1 MVFKKN
7 TLTILFTVGLI
18 FMASGQKIKYKD
30 LFVLLNAKQYKEAEP
45 FLKKYLKETQDNPH
59 AFLSMGYIYE
69 DKSTTNDVLKETEK
83 LVSNIDSAVLYFDMA
98 FKTIT
103 ERELKKNDEYYQ
115 AFSRRD
121 LRTGEFGLKISDI
134 QFDLEKRMKALRER
148 NVLVKNAKQKFLFV
162 QEVYN
167 HSTTLFKKIAEGYK
181 NQREFYLRAD
191 DGLTANLRRLERKYD
206 SCLVAFNDYNMA
218 LKALGKTGYNP
229 ELDPREIS
237 DFKKDG
243 VSNVDFMED
252 VLKVWDYK
260 RWAGANL
267 DVIEHEILPLGEKLT
282 KLDAELNEL
291 REKIRKDSVLVDKE
305 LTILRGRMIATGL
318 EKFDPKPFPFDVF
331 NLKISELAY
340 GSELSRTIQLR
351 DSADV
356 ALKLKLYRNQVKLL
370 NAIDSLGGVALKR
383 DLPYEA
389 ENYKAFV
396 KNAYGS
402 LDVLQS
408 TLKTTADFA
417 VTEKAEK
424 QKQIAR
430 LEKVV
435 NWVVDQSDSIPATT
449 AVKSNKFVPL
459 AIVENSHTFGFTF
472 PDSSTLAYFYAI
484 TPSRKV
490 QAKASF
496 KLDSTSFKK
505 EKLPLLKGLSAN
517 DAAKQNFYV
526 VLYSE
531 EFVADK
537 VPAVVYRVAPEGLI
551 WQKFLYLDG
560 TPVETT
566 LGATGE
572 LALKMSTSS
581 GNKLL
586 TIQTDGKTQQ

>member
-1 MVFKKN
+1 MVYKKN
-7 TLTILFTVGLI
+7 TLILLLTFGLI
-18 FMASGQKIKYKD
+18 SMAFGQKIKYKD

-45 FLKKYLKETQDNPH
+45 FLKKYLKENQDNPH
-59 AFLSMGYIYE
+59 AFLSMGYIFE
-69 DKSTTNDVLKETEK
+69 DKSTVNDVLKETEK
-83 LVSNIDSAVLYFDMA
+83 LGSNIDSAVLYFDMA

-134 QFDLEKRMKALRER
+134 QFDLEKRMKVLRER

-167 HSTTLFKKIAEGYK
+167 HSMNLFKKIAEGYK
-181 NQREFYLRAD
+181 DQREFYLRAD
-191 DGLTANLRRLERKYD
+191 DGLTSNLRRLERKYD
-206 SCLVAFNDYNMA
+206 SCLVAFNDYNIA

-229 ELDPREIS
+229 ELDPREIT

-243 VSNVDFMED
+243 VSEVDFMED

-260 RWAGANL
+260 RWAGSNL

-291 REKIRKDSVLVDKE
+291 REKIRKDSVSVGGE
-305 LTILRGRMIATGL
+305 LAGMKGKMTATGL

-331 NLKISELAY
+331 ALKISELAY
-340 GSELSRTIQLR
+340 GSELASTKVLR
-351 DSADV
+351 DSTDV
-356 ALKLKLYRNQVKLL
+356 AVKLTLYKKQVKLL
-370 NAIDSLGGVALKR
+370 SAIDSLGTLALKR

-389 ENYKAFV
+389 ENYKAFI

-417 VTEKAEK
+417 VTEKSEK
-424 QKQIAR
+424 QKRIVQ

-435 NWVVDQSDSIPATT
+435 NWVVDQTDSVPATT
-449 AVKSNKFVPL
+449 AVKSKKFTPL
-459 AIVENSHTFGFTF
+459 AIVESSHTFGFTF
-472 PDSSTLAYFYAI
+472 PDSSTFAYFYAI

-496 KLDSTSFKK
+496 KLDSASFKK
-505 EKLPLLKGLSAN
+505 EKLPLLKGLSIA
-517 DAAKQNFYV
+517 DSGKQNFYV

-537 VPAVVYRVAPEGLI
+537 VPAVAYRVTAEGLA
-551 WQKFLYLDG
+551 WQNFMFLEG
-560 TPVETT
+560 VPVETT
-566 LGATGE
+566 MGGADE
-572 LALKMSTSS
+572 LIIKISTTS
-581 GNKLL
+581 GNKLV
-586 TIQTDGKTQQ
+586 TVQPDGKTQ

>member
-1 MVFKKN
+1 MVYKKKPLILL
-7 TLTILFTVGLI
+7 LTFGLI
-18 FMASGQKIKYKD
+18 SMAFGQKIKYKD

-45 FLKKYLKETQDNPH
+45 FLKKYLKENQDNPH
-59 AFLSMGYIYE
+59 AFLSMGYIFE

-83 LVSNIDSAVLYFDMA
+83 LASNIDSAVLYFDMA

-167 HSTTLFKKIAEGYK
+167 HSALLFKRIAEGYK

-206 SCLVAFNDYNMA
+206 SCLVGFNDYSIA

-229 ELDPREIS
+229 QLDPREII

-243 VSNVDFMED
+243 VSGVDFLED
-252 VLKVWDYK
+252 ELKVWDYK

-267 DVIEHEILPLGEKLT
+267 DVIEHELLPLGERLT
-282 KLDAELNEL
+282 KLDADLNEL
-291 REKIRKDSVLVDKE
+291 REKIRKDSVSVEQPL
-305 LTILRGRMIATGL
+305 IAIRGRMIATSL
-318 EKFDPKPFPFDVF
+318 IKYDPQPFPFDVF
-331 NLKISELAY
+331 NLKISELVY
-340 GSELSRTIQLR
+340 GSELASTKVLR
-351 DSADV
+351 DSTDV
-356 ALKLKLYRNQVKLL
+356 AVKLTLYKKQVKLL
-370 NAIDSLGGVALKR
+370 SAIDSLGTLALKR

-389 ENYKAFV
+389 ENYKTFI

-417 VTEKAEK
+417 VAEKAEK
-424 QKQIAR
+424 QKRIVQ

-435 NWVVDQSDSIPATT
+435 NWVVDQSDSIPATA
-449 AVKSNKFVPL
+449 AVKSKKFTPL
-459 AIVENSHTFGFTF
+459 TIVESSHTFGFTF
-472 PDSSTLAYFYAI
+472 PDSATFAYFYAI
-484 TPSRKV
+484 TPSRNV

-496 KLDSTSFKK
+496 KIDSASFKK
-505 EKLPLLKGLSAN
+505 AKLPLLKGLSTV
-517 DAAKQNFYV
+517 DATKQNFYV

-531 EFVADK
+531 EFVREK
-537 VPAVVYRVAPEGLI
+537 VPAVVYRVAPEGLA
-551 WQKFLYLDG
+551 WQKFMYLEG
-560 TPVETT
+560 IPIETT
-566 LGATGE
+566 NGGAGE
-572 LALKMSTSS
+572 LAIKISTAS
-581 GNKLL
+581 GNKLV
-586 TIQTDGKTQQ
+586 TVQADGKVQ

>member
-1 MVFKKN
+1 MVYKKN
-7 TLTILFTVGLI
+7 TLILLLTFGLVS
-18 FMASGQKIKYKD
+18 MAFGQKIKYKD

-45 FLKKYLKETQDNPH
+45 FLKKYLKENQDNPH
-59 AFLSMGYIYE
+59 AFLSMGYIFE
-69 DKSTTNDVLKETEK
+69 DKCTTNDVLKETEK
-83 LVSNIDSAVLYFDMA
+83 LTSNIDSAVLYFDMA

-167 HSTTLFKKIAEGYK
+167 HCTVLFKRIADNYK

-206 SCLVAFNDYNMA
+206 SCLVAFNDYSIA

-229 ELDPREIS
+229 ELDPREIA

-243 VSNVDFMED
+243 VSPVDFMED
-252 VLKVWDYK
+252 ILKVWDYK

-267 DVIEHEILPLGEKLT
+267 EVIEHEILPLGERLT
-282 KLDAELNEL
+282 KLDADLNEI
-291 REKIRKDSVLVDKE
+291 REKIRKDSVSVEQSL
-305 LTILRGRMIATGL
+305 IAIRGRMIATGL
-318 EKFDPKPFPFDVF
+318 EKYDPRPFPFDIF
-331 NLKISELAY
+331 NLKISELTY
-340 GSELSRTIQLR
+340 GSELASTKVLR

-356 ALKLKLYRNQVKLL
+356 AVKLTL
-370 NAIDSLGGVALKR
+370 YKRQIKLLSAIDSLGTLALKR

-389 ENYKAFV
+389 ENYKAFI

-408 TLKTTADFA
+408 ILKTTADFA
-417 VTEKAEK
+417 VGEKAEK
-424 QKQIAR
+424 QKRILQ

-435 NWVVDQSDSIPATT
+435 NWVIDQTDSIPATT
-449 AVKSNKFVPL
+449 AVKSKKFTPL
-459 AIVENSHTFGFTF
+459 TIVESSHTFGFTF
-472 PDSSTLAYFYAI
+472 PDSSTFAYFYAI

-496 KLDSTSFKK
+496 KIDSASFKK
-505 EKLPLLKGLSAN
+505 TKLPLLKGLSTA
-517 DAAKQNFYV
+517 DGTKQNFYV

-531 EFVADK
+531 EFVREK
-537 VPAVVYRVAPEGLI
+537 VPAIVYRVAPEGLA
-551 WQKFLYLDG
+551 WQKFMFLEGL
-560 TPVETT
+560 PVETT
-566 LGATGE
+566 NGGTGE
-572 LALKMSTSS
+572 LAIKISTAS
-581 GNKLL
+581 GNKLV
-586 TIQTDGKTQQ
+586 TVQPDGKTQ

>member
-7 TLTILFTVGLI
+7 TLTLLFTVGLI
-18 FMASGQKIKYKD
+18 SMVYGQKIKYKD

-45 FLKKYLKETQDNPH
+45 FLKKYLKENQDNPH
-59 AFLSMGYIYE
+59 AFLSMGYILE
-69 DKSTTNDVLKETEK
+69 DKAGANDVLKETEK
-83 LVSNIDSAVLYFDMA
+83 LTSNIDSAVLYFDMA

-134 QFDLEKRMKALRER
+134 QFDLEKRMKTLRER
-148 NVLVKNAKQKFLFV
+148 NVLVKNAKQKFLQV

-167 HSTTLFKKIAEGYK
+167 HSSTLFKKIAEGYK

-206 SCLVAFNDYNMA
+206 SCLVAFNDYSIA

-229 ELDPREIS
+229 ELDPREIA

-243 VSNVDFMED
+243 VSTVDFMED

-260 RWAGANL
+260 RWAGSSL
-267 DVIEHEILPLGEKLT
+267 DLIEHEILPLGEKLT
-282 KLDAELNEL
+282 KLDADLNEL
-291 REKIRKDSVLVDKE
+291 REKIRKDSVSVDQP
-305 LTILRGRMIATGL
+305 LIAIRGRMIATGL
-318 EKFDPKPFPFDVF
+318 VKYDPQPFPFDVF
-331 NLKISELAY
+331 NLKISELIY
-340 GSELSRTIQLR
+340 GSELASTKALR

-356 ALKLKLYRNQVKLL
+356 ALKLSLYKNQVKLL
-370 NAIDSLGGVALKR
+370 NAIDSLGALALKR

-389 ENYKAFV
+389 ENYKAFI

-417 VTEKAEK
+417 VAEKAEK
-424 QKQIAR
+424 QKRILQ

-435 NWVVDQSDSIPATT
+435 NWVVDQVDSIPATT
-449 AVKSNKFVPL
+449 SVKSKKFTPL
-459 AIVENSHTFGFTF
+459 AIVESSHTFGFTF
-472 PDSSTLAYFYAI
+472 PDSSTFAYFYAI

-490 QAKASF
+490 QAKATF
-496 KLDSTSFKK
+496 KIDSASFKK
-505 EKLPLLKGLSAN
+505 EKLPLLKGLAVA
-517 DAAKQNFYV
+517 DPGKQNFYV

-531 EFVADK
+531 EFVGDK
-537 VPAVVYRVAPEGLI
+537 VPAIVYRVAPEGLA
-551 WQKFLYLDG
+551 WQNFKYLDG
-560 TPVETT
+560 VPVETM
-566 LGATGE
+566 LGAAGE
-572 LALKMSTSS
+572 FVIKISTAS
-581 GNKLL
+581 GNKLV
-586 TIQTDGKTQQ
+586 TVQPDGKTQ